1 MSAMERE
8 KQEVFDYVVVGAGTA
23 GCIVA
28 SRIAAAGAG
37 SVCLL
42 ESGGPYRRVLDI
54 PLVSLWAWL
63 REPSRYCWQDYT
75 VPQRTLEERRIWWPA
90 GRLVG
95 GSSALNAMIYCRG
108 HAASYDRWLAGQSTT
123 PDMPE
128 WNYQALL
135 PYFRKAEDYEEGASA
150 WHGTGG
156 PVGVSKSRYA
166 NELAAAF
173 VAGCSEIGIASTADF
188 NAERAEG
195 AGFLH
200 LTQQHGRR
208 TSSARY
214 LRTRSAS
221 AVPTLRLGRTVRRIV
236 FDNRRAVGVECGTA
250 GATEV
255 VRAVREVI
263 VCAGSVRSPQLLMVS
278 GIGPADML
286 HSLKIPIVA
295 DSPGVGANL
304 QDHVRI
310 PVAHALAR
318 PRATRPVALVKAGA
332 QYVFGRKGL
341 LTSNVADAAAIVRL
355 DESNDVP
362 QLRIV
367 CRWRILPEH
376 PKNLVDFEVV
386 AIDPASRGRIR
397 LDSAEFGVPPLI
409 DPGYLTEA
417 SDAAALASGLELAR
431 SIARSRAC
439 RAAGLREEVLPG
451 AESVAA
457 HIRRNA
463 DSSYHPVGTCRLG
476 TDALAV
482 VDPWLHVRGVECL
495 RVVDASV
502 MPTSVAGNAQAAVFA
517 IAERAAQWICGMA

>member
-1 MSAMERE
+1 MSAMGRR
-8 KQEVFDYVVVGAGTA
+8 KQEVFDYVVIGAGTA

-28 SRIAAAGAG
+28 SRIAAASAG

-63 REPSRYCWQDYT
+63 RKPSRYCWQDYT
-75 VPQRTLEERRIWWPA
+75 VPQAALEGRRVWWPA

-108 HAASYDRWLAGQSTT
+108 HAASYDRWRAGESAT
-123 PDMPE
+123 PEVPE
-128 WNYQALL
+128 WDYQALL
-135 PYFRKAEDYEEGASA
+135 PYFRKAEDFEDGASA

-156 PVGVSKSRYA
+156 PVGVSSTRYV
-166 NELAAAF
+166 NEVATAF
-173 VAGCSEIGIASTADF
+173 IAGCAEIGIAPTADF
-188 NAERAEG
+188 NGDRAEG

-200 LTQQHGRR
+200 LTQRNGRR

-214 LRTRSAS
+214 LRITTPR
-221 AVPTLRLGRTVRRIV
+221 VPTVRLGATVRRIV
-236 FDNRRAVGVECGTA
+236 FENKRAIGVECATT

-255 VRAVREVI
+255 VRAAREVV
-263 VCAGSVRSPQLLMVS
+263 VCAGTVRSAQLLMLS
-278 GIGPADML
+278 GIGPADTL
-286 HSLKIPIVA
+286 SGLKIPVLA
-295 DSPGVGANL
+295 DSKGVGANL

-310 PVAHALAR
+310 PVARVVAR
-318 PRATRPVALVKAGA
+318 PRTTRPVALVKAGA

-355 DESNDVP
+355 DGSKRVP
-362 QLRIV
+362 QIRIV

-376 PKNLVDFEVV
+376 PANLVDFEVV
-386 AIDPASRGRIR
+386 AIDPASHGRVSLR
-397 LDSAEFGVPPLI
+397 SADFSDPPLI
-409 DPGYLTEA
+409 DPRYLTES
-417 SDAAALASGLELAR
+417 SDAATLASGLELAR
-431 SIARSRAC
+431 AIARTAAC
-439 RAAGLREEVLPG
+439 RAAGLGKEVLPG
-451 AESVAA
+451 IEPVAA

-476 TDALAV
+476 VDALAV
-482 VDPWLHVRGVECL
+482 VDPWLRVRGVERL

-502 MPTSVAGNAQAAVFA
+502 MPTTVAGNAQAAVFA
-517 IAERAAQWICGMA
+517 IGERAAEWICAQA